1 MTAQAEVNALV
12 AEALPQG
19 GWGDD
24 DYLWLTD
31 HGRRLVEFTDGYL
44 EVLPMPSREHQRIV
58 AFLYTT
64 LHGYLRRTG
73 GEVLFAPLRLR
84 IREGKFREPDLV
96 LLRDSEDARS
106 GERFW
111 TGADLVIEV
120 VSPDDPGRDF
130 VQKRGDYAEAAIPEY
145 WIVEPGT
152 RRRSPCSPSSAEP
165 SSKRGVFEPR
175 GICVVQAIL
184 DGFGV
189 AVDDVLPRGRV
200 RIIATG
206 VTLRRSKS
214 AGNPE
219 DRRKLAISALI
230 AEISMFEFRAQRRY
244 RPPAACPGRRGPRVG
259 EWFLDIGHG
268 SPYPAMVPPPITGR
282 PAGRQPGGSSLKR
295 TALLA
300 ALMVCAAP
308 LLLTAGG
315 TDESSIR
322 QATPPPPRRARVPT
336 G

>member
-84 IREGKFREPDLV
+84 IREGKFRGPDLV

-120 VSPDDPGRDF
+120 VSPDDPSRDF
-130 VQKRGDYAEAAIPEY
+130 VQKRADYAEAAIPEY
-145 WIVEPGT
+145 WIVEPAAETITVLTLAGGT
-152 RRRSPCSPSSAEP
+152 YMEG
-165 SSKRGVFEPR
+165 GVFER
-175 GICVVQAIL
+175 EAHASSKIL
-184 DGFGV
+184 DGFVV
-189 AVDDVLPRGRV
+189 AVDAVLQ
-200 RIIATG
+200 
-206 VTLRRSKS
+206 
-214 AGNPE
+214 AGE
-219 DRRKLAISALI
+219 
-230 AEISMFEFRAQRRY
+230 
-244 RPPAACPGRRGPRVG
+244 
-259 EWFLDIGHG
+259 
-268 SPYPAMVPPPITGR
+268 
-282 PAGRQPGGSSLKR
+282 
-295 TALLA
+295 TA
-300 ALMVCAAP
+300 
-308 LLLTAGG
+308 
-315 TDESSIR
+315 
-322 QATPPPPRRARVPT
+322 
-336 G
+336 

>member
-130 VQKRGDYAEAAIPEY
+130 VQKRADYAEAAIPEY
-145 WIVEPGT
+145 WIVEPA
-152 RRRSPCSPSSAEP
+152 AETITVLTLAGGAYMEG
-165 SSKRGVFEPR
+165 GVFER
-175 GICVVQAIL
+175 EAHASSKIL
-184 DGFGV
+184 DGFVV
-189 AVDDVLPRGRV
+189 AVDAVLQ
-200 RIIATG
+200 
-206 VTLRRSKS
+206 
-214 AGNPE
+214 AGE
-219 DRRKLAISALI
+219 
-230 AEISMFEFRAQRRY
+230 
-244 RPPAACPGRRGPRVG
+244 
-259 EWFLDIGHG
+259 
-268 SPYPAMVPPPITGR
+268 
-282 PAGRQPGGSSLKR
+282 
-295 TALLA
+295 TA
-300 ALMVCAAP
+300 
-308 LLLTAGG
+308 
-315 TDESSIR
+315 
-322 QATPPPPRRARVPT
+322 
-336 G
+336 